1 VTALRPSIGIVAIA
15 KNEERDLPG
24 FFSNVLPWAD
34 EVVIVDDG
42 STDKTAAI
50 AVAAGPKVKVIRSAM
65 DPAKGFAGLRNEGI
79 SRATSEW
86 LLHMDID
93 ERVTPALTREIDA
106 AITEPGTVACKF
118 RRLNFFLHRPMKGG
132 GLQRWNQ
139 VHLARRELGSF
150 VNAVHEGLHLK
161 ENSGRVRQLKEK
173 ILHLNDDG
181 YLERMRKS
189 DQYCRMV
196 ADQLLRDAAPVSA
209 WDLFWRPAKKLL
221 VTYLL
226 LKGYQDGIPGVIWA
240 LHCACAEFRV
250 LALTWDQLHPAP
262 RPEAGR
268 RTDSWSRTSP

>member
-1 VTALRPSIGIVAIA
+1 MRPSIGVVAIA

-24 FFSNVLPWAD
+24 FLSNVQPWAD

-42 STDKTAAI
+42 STDQTAAI
-50 AVAAGPKVKVIRSAM
+50 AIAAGPKVKVIRSTM

-79 SRATSEW
+79 SYATSEW

-93 ERVTPALTREIDA
+93 ERLTPALTREIDE
-106 AITEPGTVACKF
+106 AITEPETVACKF
-118 RRLNFFLHRPMKGG
+118 RRLNFFLNRPMKGG

-139 VHLARRELGSF
+139 VHLARRELGGF
-150 VNAVHEGLHLK
+150 VNTVHEGLQLREK
-161 ENSGRVRQLKEK
+161 SGKVKQLKEK

-196 ADQLLRDAAPVSA
+196 ADHLLRDSEPVSG
-209 WDLFWRPAKKLL
+209 WDLFWKPAKKFLM
-221 VTYLL
+221 TYLL
-226 LKGYQDGIPGVIWA
+226 LKGYQDGIPGMIWA

-250 LALTWDQLHPAP
+250 LALVWDQQHPAP
-262 RPEAGR
+262 RPETG
-268 RTDSWSRTSP
+268 